1 METCGGSGGPPNRD
15 TGPCGDVSARS
26 DPPADPVPGAHTCP
40 KRMHYGPCGG
50 VRPDLRCEL
59 GDRPCPFA
67 AAPLPVWAG
76 AEPPPEPA
84 PVPDGLLARAAAR
97 PVVLTDLSV
106 VPYSPASVRRVVGLL
121 AGSADALLV
130 GEHQNS
136 PDLPPTLFAAEVLS
150 AGGRPWTTLT
160 CRDRNRVV
168 LEQELMGLAALG
180 VEGVLCVTGD
190 VRAPGVRSDVT
201 QVFDLDGTRLAALAA
216 AVGLVASVPEAPEAP
231 PTALRAARVA
241 QKQRAGARLCV
252 LNHVSTPRA
261 VDRFV
266 GEARRAGVTL
276 PFVAGV
282 AVYTDERSARVLQ
295 AFPGLHL
302 DGAVVEGVLRA
313 ADPVAAGIAAAVA
326 EARAL
331 LAIPGVVGVNLS
343 GLASGRG
350 EEAGAEI
357 KAAVAGEIHRGIR
370 HAGVTGA
377 AGGIPGA

>member
-1 METCGGSGGPPNRD
+1 M
-15 TGPCGDVSARS
+15 
-26 DPPADPVPGAHTCP
+26 PGADTCP

-50 VRPDLRCEL
+50 VRPDLTCEL

-67 AAPLPVWAG
+67 VAPLPAWTG
-76 AEPPPEPA
+76 AAPPPEPP

-121 AGSADALLV
+121 AGSSDALLV

-136 PDLPPTLFAAEVLS
+136 PDLPPTLFAAEVLA

-190 VRAPGVRSDVT
+190 VRAPGVRGDVT

-266 GEARRAGVTL
+266 TAARRAGVTL

-302 DGAVVEGVLRA
+302 DGAVVDGVLRA

-357 KAAVAGEIHRGIR
+357 KAAVAGEIRRRGDQ
-370 HAGVTGA
+370 AGAGRRTGA
-377 AGGIPGA
+377 PPGCPPASSFR